1 VNDMGKKKGS
11 GQKKGKTK
19 HSKTERV
26 KVSKFYSVSGD
37 KVDKLGK
44 ECPKC
49 GTAVKMGAHKEKD
62 GKIRYACGKCGM
74 NIFE

>member
-1 VNDMGKKKGS
+1 MGKKKGS